1 MISQGSAL
9 FLMSI
14 AALFVPCTSLADA
27 SADDKGPIINE
38 VQVEDITSDDPSK
51 LDELINAEQEE
62 KRKKE
67 YSVCHGLSFHIPICV
82 ASFTG

>member
-9 FLMSI
+9 LFVSI
-14 AALFVPCTSLADA
+14 AALVVPCSSLADA

-38 VQVEDITSDDPSK
+38 VQIEDISSDDPSK

-67 YSVCHGLSFHIPICV
+67 YSVCHRLSFHIQISV
-82 ASFTG
+82 ASFA